1 MTGDTF
7 VPGGIGTFTAEAN
20 SFLVFEDGP
29 THDIELQWATYRDAA
44 DQSGLSRI
52 WGGIHP
58 PQDDFPGRMM
68 GEVIGVDAFLL
79 AEMHA
84 FPLLVTDCTGLSDCP
99 CFGDFN
105 ADGAR
110 NLFDLLILL
119 VHYGQTT
126 GLEGNGA
133 SPIIDL
139 DSDGMID
146 TGDLLGLL
154 TVWGFPCTL

>member
-1 MTGDTF
+1 
-7 VPGGIGTFTAEAN
+7 
-20 SFLVFEDGP
+20 
-29 THDIELQWATYRDAA
+29 
-44 DQSGLSRI
+44 
-52 WGGIHP
+52 
-58 PQDDFPGRMM
+58 
-68 GEVIGVDAFLL
+68 
-79 AEMHA
+79 
-84 FPLLVTDCTGLSDCP
+84 LSDCP